1 MRALFFFQNKEIK
14 APALART
21 PRYVY
26 KKSPEC
32 EFRVGAFG
40 CLTDTERV
48 PALSTGY
55 KAAIKKKQ
63 PGALIDS

>member
-1 MRALFFFQNKEIK
+1 MLFFCFQNKKIK
-14 APALART
+14 APALERM

-32 EFRVGAFG
+32 EFRIGAFG

-48 PALSTGY
+48 PALSAGD
-55 KAAIKKKQ
+55 KAVIKKNS
-63 PGALIDS
+63 PER

>member
-1 MRALFFFQNKEIK
+1 M
-14 APALART
+14 ARI

-32 EFRVGAFG
+32 GFRVGAFG

-48 PALSTGY
+48 PALSAGD
-55 KAAIKKKQ
+55 KAVIKKNS
-63 PGALIDS
+63 PER